1 MSNKTETL
9 SNSDTDA
16 NHATLRQSIRI
27 QWVMLALLL
36 TILADFIVYNSFSAH
51 RSITNQEHQR
61 LQTQA
66 RVIALNIENQLD
78 ATNLALVSVIKDM
91 AYLRK
96 HDSIRLIDRSLL
108 ALTDAM
114 PGVRTM
120 FVLDEYGTVVASNR
134 EELIGRN
141 FHTRDYFT
149 APAQDKNPST
159 LYVSPP
165 FKTVL
170 GNFLINIS
178 RVIPTSTGGFN
189 GVVTAAL
196 DPEYFRILLS
206 SVRYAPDMWSSIN
219 HGDGIRFMVVPDQVG
234 QPGKKLSL
242 PGTFFTRH
250 RESGRLESVLTGKSP
265 NYPLERVMAL
275 RTVQPKKLHLNKS
288 LYVACS
294 RDPSAIYE
302 NWRSDNIKQALAF
315 LLISIPAGVGMAL
328 LQRRQR
334 GLALLAAQTQEL
346 IHLRLSLMEYAVT
359 HDMHDLLRQTLDE
372 VCRVSNSPIGFYH
385 FVEADQETISLQ
397 AWSTRTL
404 NEFCTADG
412 HGLYYPLKDAG
423 VWADCISQRQPV
435 IHNDYPS
442 MANRKGLP
450 EGHAPLIREL
460 VVPILRNDLVVA
472 VLGVGN
478 KPRDYND
485 QDIELVSY
493 LADVA
498 WEITY
503 RKQVENDRHKLGI
516 RYQTL
521 QSVSRDGIHILDQYG
536 NLVESNAAFRKMLG
550 YAVEEDLKLNVTEWD
565 TGVSP
570 EEFHENFLE
579 LIHTPAILESR
590 HSRRDGTIFDAEV
603 SVSGVQ
609 LEGVWYLYASSRD
622 ISHRKEME
630 VSLRESRQIMANIF
644 DFLPD
649 AAFVVDQ
656 EKKVI
661 AWNKAMEEMSGVPK
675 EDMLGHGDHA
685 YTMPF
690 YGERRNQ
697 LIDLIDVDD
706 DELKEK
712 YQSVTRQG
720 DRLFAEAFCPAL
732 YNGKGAYVWAVVAPL
747 CNTDGKRIGA
757 IESIRDITTIKEIE
771 ANLASSNQDL
781 EQFAYVASHDLQEPL
796 RKIAGFTEL
805 LANRCKGT
813 LDEKAESY
821 MEYIVD
827 GATRMRNLI
836 NGLLSY
842 SRIMRSGREL
852 AEVNCSAVVSRV
864 LRDMELAI
872 KESDSKIIC
881 GPLPVIKADLT
892 QLGQLFQNLIGN
904 AIKYRGATPLR
915 IEINAVRQ
923 RNDWLFSVVDNGI
936 GIAPE
941 FFERIFAIFQR
952 LHTRAEYPGTGM
964 GLAICQKIV
973 ERHGGKIWVESK
985 VGTGSTFFFT
995 IPSKTERSGDD

>member
-9 SNSDTDA
+9 SNSVTDA
-16 NHATLRQSIRI
+16 NHATLRHSIRI
-27 QWVMLALLL
+27 QWLMLALLL
-36 TILADFIVYNSFSAH
+36 AILAGVIAYNSFTNH
-51 RSITNQEHQR
+51 RGITNQEQQR

-78 ATNLALVSVIKDM
+78 ATSLALVSVIKDM
-91 AYLRK
+91 PYLRE
-96 HDSIRLIDRSLL
+96 HDNIKLINRRLQ

-114 PGVRTM
+114 PGIRTM
-120 FVLDEYGTVVASNR
+120 FVLDAYGAVVASNR
-134 EELIGRN
+134 EELINRN
-141 FHTRDYFT
+141 FRTRDYFT

-170 GNFLINIS
+170 GNFLINVS
-178 RVIPTSTGGFN
+178 HVIPTSTGGFN

-196 DPEYFRILLS
+196 DPEYFRILLG
-206 SVRYAPDMWSSIN
+206 SVLYAPDMWSSID
-219 HGDGIRFMVVPDQVG
+219 HGAGIRLMVVPEQVG

-242 PGTFFTRH
+242 PGAFFTRH
-250 RESGRLESVLTGKSP
+250 RESGRLESLLTGKSP
-265 NYPLERVMAL
+265 GYPLERVMAL
-275 RTVQPKKLHLNKS
+275 RTVQPQKLHLNKP

-294 RDPSAIYE
+294 RDSSAIYE
-302 NWRSDNIKQALAF
+302 NWRSDNLKQAFAF
-315 LLISIPAGVGMAL
+315 LLISIVAGGGMAL
-328 LQRRQR
+328 LQRRQLA
-334 GLALLAAQTQEL
+334 LALLAEQAQEL
-346 IHLRLSLMEYAVT
+346 IQLRLSLMEYAAT

-372 VCRVSNSPIGFYH
+372 VCRISNSPVGFYH
-385 FVEADQETISLQ
+385 FVEADQQTLSLQ
-397 AWSTRTL
+397 VWSTRTL
-404 NEFCTADG
+404 NEFCTAAG
-412 HGLYYPLKDAG
+412 HGQHYPLKDAG
-423 VWADCISQRQPV
+423 VWADCIRNRQPV

-442 MANRKGLP
+442 LANRKGLP
-450 EGHAPLIREL
+450 EGHAPVIREL
-460 VVPILRNDLVVA
+460 VAPILRDNRVVA

-478 KPRDYND
+478 KPLDYNNR
-485 QDIELVSY
+485 DIELISY

-503 RKQVENDRHKLGI
+503 RKQIEHEQQKQGI

-521 QSVSRDGIHILDQYG
+521 QSVSRDGIHIMDQQG

-550 YAVEEDLKLNVTEWD
+550 YDVEEELKLNVTEWD
-565 TGVSP
+565 AGISLEEVP
-570 EEFHENFLE
+570 EKFLKM
-579 LIHTPAILESR
+579 IHTPAILESR
-590 HSRRDGTIFDAEV
+590 HTRCDGTIFDVEV
-603 SVSGVQ
+603 SISGVQ
-609 LEGVWYLYASSRD
+609 LDGVWYLYASSRD

-656 EKKVI
+656 ERKVI
-661 AWNKAMEEMSGVPK
+661 AWNKAMEEISGVLK
-675 EDMLGHGDHA
+675 EDMLGNGDYA
-685 YTMPF
+685 YAMPF
-690 YGERRNQ
+690 YGERREQ

-712 YQSVTRQG
+712 YQNVTRRG

-732 YNGKGAYVWAVVAPL
+732 YNGKGAYVWGVVAPL
-747 CNTDGKRIGA
+747 CNSDGKRIGA
-757 IESIRDITTIKEIE
+757 IESIRDISAIKETE

-827 GATRMRNLI
+827 GATRMRSLI

-852 AEVNCSAVVSRV
+852 AEVDCSAIVSRV
-864 LRDMELAI
+864 LRDMEMVI
-872 KESDSKIIC
+872 RDSNAKIIC
-881 GPLPVIKADLT
+881 GPLPVIKADLI

-904 AIKYRGATPLR
+904 AIKYRGSAPLR
-915 IEINAVRQ
+915 IEINALRQ
-923 RNDWLFSVVDNGI
+923 SNGWLFSVVDNGI

-973 ERHGGKIWVESK
+973 ERHGGEIWVESK
-985 VGTGSTFFFT
+985 AGRGSTFFFT
-995 IPSKTERSGDD
+995 IPSINRKIRR